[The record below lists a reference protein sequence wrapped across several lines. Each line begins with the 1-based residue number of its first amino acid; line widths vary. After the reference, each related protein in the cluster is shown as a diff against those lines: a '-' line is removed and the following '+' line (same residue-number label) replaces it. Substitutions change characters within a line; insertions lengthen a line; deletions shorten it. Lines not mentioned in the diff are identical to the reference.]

1 MSAYLVF
8 DIDVKDPEAYKE
20 YVRIA
25 RPTVAQFGG
34 RVLALSD
41 DVENL
46 EGAWNPRRV
55 VIIEFDNADAAK
67 AWVNSPDYGRA
78 KPIRHRTAQSNVVI
92 VPGLK

>member
-20 YVRIA
+20 YVRLA
-25 RPTVAQFGG
+25 RPTVAQYGG

-41 DVENL
+41 HVESL
-46 EGAWNPRRV
+46 EGEWNPRRV
-55 VIIEFDNADAAK
+55 VIIEFDSTDAAR
-67 AWVNSPDYGRA
+67 AWTDSPDYGRA
-78 KPIRHRTAQSNVVI
+78 KPIRHRTAKSNVVV

>member
-20 YVRIA
+20 YVRLA

-46 EGAWNPRRV
+46 EGDWNPRRV
-55 VIIEFDNADAAK
+55 VIIEFADAAAAK
-67 AWVNSPDYGRA
+67 AWVESPDYGRA
-78 KPIRHRTAQSNVVI
+78 KPIRHRTATSSVVI

>member
-20 YVRIA
+20 YVRLA

-46 EGAWNPRRV
+46 EGDWNPRRV
-55 VIIEFDNADAAK
+55 VIIEFADAAAAR
-67 AWVNSPDYGRA
+67 AWVESPDYGRA
-78 KPIRHRTAQSNVVI
+78 KPIRHRTAKSSVVI